1 MARLALTHR
10 SWCAENPGHASNER
24 LEFLGDAVL
33 GLVITDHVFTAHP
46 ELPEGTLARVR
57 AAVVC
62 EPALVEVADSLEL
75 GTALLLGK
83 GEDASGGRAKA
94 SILSDAME
102 AMIGAVYIDGGL
114 DAARAVV
121 LPLFA
126 ERVQAELIG
135 RAGVDAKSALQE
147 LVAKRSGSAP
157 SYDVTDDGPEHAKR
171 FVATVSVDGD
181 VVGRGEG
188 RTKKAAEQAA
198 AEVAVA
204 TLSSLSLADSA
215 PGAGGTNA

>member
-1 MARLALTHR
+1 M
-10 SWCAENPGHASNER
+10 
-24 LEFLGDAVL
+24 L
-33 GLVITDHVFTAHP
+33 GLVITDHVFSTHP
-46 ELPEGTLARVR
+46 DLPEGTLARVR

-62 EPALVEVADSLEL
+62 EPTLAEVAAEI
-75 GTALLLGK
+75 GVGPALLLGK
-83 GEDASGGRAKA
+83 GEDGAGGREKA

-126 ERVQAELIG
+126 GRVDAELRG

-147 LVAKRSGSAP
+147 LVAKQSGSAP
-157 SYDVTDDGPEHAKR
+157 SYAVSDEGPEHAKR
-171 FVATVSVDGD
+171 FVASVTVDGE

-188 RTKKAAEQAA
+188 RTKKSAEQAA
-198 AEVAVA
+198 AEIAIA
-204 TLSSLSLADSA
+204 TLSSLSPAGSV